1 MTDYTKWTIDKLEDR
16 EAEHHQAMV
25 TVTNPTTHR
34 ALARKR
40 LAIRTEID
48 RRDAESRL
56 MCQPDNRY
64 DELSEGQ
71 KKAMN
76 LIINLA
82 ASSPEVITGTVLETV
97 RRKLINYI

>member
-34 ALARKR
+34 ALKRKR

-56 MCQPDNRY
+56 MCQPHNRY
-64 DELSEGQ
+64 DELTPVQQLGIDR
-71 KKAMN
+71 
-76 LIINLA
+76 IINQV
-82 ASSPEVITGTVLETV
+82 ASEPEIYTASVLDCVCT
-97 RRKLINYI
+97 RILNFI